1 MTQNYSKTKFACFVG
16 YIVQAI
22 VNNFAPLLFVTFQNE
37 YGISLEKITLLI
49 TVNFAVQ
56 LCIDLLSSV
65 LIDRIGY
72 RKSVMIAHAFATVGM
87 LMLPILPELLP
98 DAFVGI
104 LVSVVIYAVG
114 GGMLEV
120 IISPMI
126 EACPSD
132 NKSRT
137 MSLLHSFYCWGHV
150 GVVLISTAFFALF
163 GISNWRILA
172 FVWAAVPAVN
182 MILFARAPICTLEE
196 DGNKG
201 HGIRKLLSNGLFW
214 VFFLMMICSGAAEL
228 SVSQWA
234 SSLAERGLGVSKA
247 VGDLAGTMAF
257 ALLMGIARIVGGRLS
272 SRFDM
277 RKLMMLSSLLCIAS
291 YLCIIL
297 SENPLIA
304 LVGCAMS
311 GFAVGILWPGT
322 YSMAAESLRG
332 GGTAMFALL
341 ALGGDIGCTGG
352 PTLTGL
358 VSGAYGDDLRV
369 GLTAAIVFPILMIV
383 GLILIKLVGSKK
395 ENKD

>member
-22 VNNFAPLLFVTFQNE
+22 VNNFAPLLFVTFQND

-98 DAFVGI
+98 DPFVGI
-104 LVSVVIYAVG
+104 MISVVVYAVG

-132 NKSRT
+132 NKSLT

-163 GISNWRILA
+163 SISNWKILA
-172 FVWAAVPAVN
+172 FIWAAVPAVN

-196 DGNKG
+196 EGNKG
-201 HGIRKLLSNGLFW
+201 NGIRKLLSSGLFW
-214 VFFLMMICSGAAEL
+214 VFFLMMVCSGAAEL

-277 RKLMMLSSLLCIAS
+277 RKLMMLSSLLCIVS

-304 LVGCAMS
+304 LIGCAMS
-311 GFAVGILWPGT
+311 GFAVGMLWPGT

-369 GLTAAIVFPILMIV
+369 GLTAAIVFPILMLV